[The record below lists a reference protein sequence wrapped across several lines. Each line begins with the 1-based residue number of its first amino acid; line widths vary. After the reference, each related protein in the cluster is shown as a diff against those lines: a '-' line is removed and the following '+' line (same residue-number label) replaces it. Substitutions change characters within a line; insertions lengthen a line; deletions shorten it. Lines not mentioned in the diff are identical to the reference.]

1 MRNKIKRKKFR
12 PVSKRNIDISM
23 RAICEYSLTQ
33 KRDTH
38 ITEKLLYARGLPK
51 SVDAAQ
57 VAQALAAM
65 NLIEY
70 KPFMQG
76 ETREIILTDKGR
88 AYFENEAE
96 KSRQLRHD
104 WLIAIIPAV
113 LGALLSEPLWSL
125 IRYVLQFLQEKS

>member
-1 MRNKIKRKKFR
+1 MKNKKFR

-38 ITEKLLYARGLPK
+38 INEKLLYARGLPK
-51 SVDAAQ
+51 SVDAVQ
-57 VAQALAAM
+57 VAQTLAAM

-70 KPFMQG
+70 KPFMNDG
-76 ETREIILTDKGR
+76 KREIILTDKGR
-88 AYFENEAE
+88 SYFENEAE
-96 KSRQLRHD
+96 RHRQLRHD
-104 WLIAIIPAV
+104 WLVSIAPAI

-125 IRYVLQFLQEKS
+125 IRYVLQFLQKKS

>member
-51 SVDAAQ
+51 SANAVQ
-57 VAQALAAM
+57 VAQTLAAM
-65 NLIEY
+65 GLIEY
-70 KPFMQG
+70 KPNKYDG
-76 ETREIILTDKGR
+76 TRIIILTDKGK

-96 KSRQLRHD
+96 KSRQTRHD
-104 WLIAIIPAV
+104 WLVAIIPAI
-113 LGALLSEPLWSL
+113 LGALLSEPLWAF

>member
-70 KPFMQG
+70 KPFTQG

-88 AYFENEAE
+88 SYFENEAE

-104 WLIAIIPAV
+104 WLVAIIPAV